1 MNKNKLRTASL
12 ILLAGLIPF
21 MFSACGAFEKIFP
34 PKPIRSE
41 LIPVSMPAEDQ
52 GLVSFAVGSVERHS
66 GDDWRPAAV
75 GDRIGNE
82 ESLRTGSVSFA
93 EVQFGSIALMRLLE
107 NSEVRIDLASH
118 GVVSPHVRITVVT
131 GSIIMDVDKLLDD
144 TIFRVGTELALVDV
158 RGTQFMVSSGL
169 NTVVAV
175 KEGNVRIS
183 PAYLDVEKLQQ
194 RYSGKNAEFSNSVL
208 PLAETYVNVGAEQE
222 ITIKRADSL
231 AAEASYRALDR
242 ALDGVLSQPTASA
255 EELARLQTAASS
267 TAGSILASL
276 GSPTGISDVNE
287 SKLDSTEK
295 MRWMQWPGVDQESQ
309 TGLVKIAV
317 LTEPESSRVSLNG
330 VPLGRGG
337 SSILAL
343 EGEALSFG
351 FQQTGYRDQTLDI
364 TVKRGEDLQ
373 YGVKLVPEIDPDIL
387 QRLRADLTE
396 EIRKELRDEILSGM
410 REEIEVEVRTD
421 METRIRSELR
431 DEVREELETAK
442 PQTISERIVGMW
454 ETLLEGS
461 LVYMEFNPDGSFR
474 TLDSSEEV
482 VTEGTYDIAN
492 QRLIMAAPDGSGSE
506 EARIEFP
513 TDWKIV
519 VTALGQS
526 PVPMYRSY

>member
-1 MNKNKLRTASL
+1 
-12 ILLAGLIPF
+12 
-21 MFSACGAFEKIFP
+21 
-34 PKPIRSE
+34 
-41 LIPVSMPAEDQ
+41 
-52 GLVSFAVGSVERHS
+52 
-66 GDDWRPAAV
+66 
-75 GDRIGNE
+75 
-82 ESLRTGSVSFA
+82 
-93 EVQFGSIALMRLLE
+93 
-107 NSEVRIDLASH
+107 
-118 GVVSPHVRITVVT
+118 
-131 GSIIMDVDKLLDD
+131 
-144 TIFRVGTELALVDV
+144 
-158 RGTQFMVSSGL
+158 MVSSGL

-454 ETLLEGS
+454 ETLLDGS